1 MDPLDQVS
9 TGAGYASAV
18 SLTATKPDAASSFAK
33 MLERMR
39 TGKIDTDEITG
50 KPGAVVTSVTQ
61 TMSDGSIN
69 VLILVD
75 GKVVAEHK
83 YAGAKTADGE
93 KSAKLLDTKTQVL
106 GKIGADGKFG
116 VSNPLNQTTG
126 NEGNSTVMSDLNA
139 LAGTSFFGK

>member
-1 MDPLDQVS
+1 MNPLEQVS

-50 KPGAVVTSVTQ
+50 KPGAVVTSITQ

-93 KSAKLLDTKTQVL
+93 NAKLLDTKTQTL

-126 NEGNSTVMSDLNA
+126 TEGRSTAMSDLNA

>member
-1 MDPLDQVS
+1 MMNPLEQVS

-50 KPGAVVTSVTQ
+50 KPGAVVTSITQ

-83 YAGAKTADGE
+83 
-93 KSAKLLDTKTQVL
+93 
-106 GKIGADGKFG
+106 
-116 VSNPLNQTTG
+116 
-126 NEGNSTVMSDLNA
+126 
-139 LAGTSFFGK
+139 